1 MALEPTT
8 STQRDSELDYQNKKQ
23 GIYDGGLRCAY
34 AKYTC
39 TTAGVGTIDLL
50 TLPPGRIMIHNDIS
64 RILSSDDFVT
74 NADLHLGH
82 AAYVNQAGTAVVADD
97 NEWFDNEDCG
107 GGAIDKAFGAGV
119 ITTPISEY
127 NSQGGILVQA
137 MVDTANVSIGA
148 TIEVLIYYTKEGS
161 A

>member
-1 MALEPTT
+1 MALVPTESAQYT
-8 STQRDSELDYQNKKQ
+8 EQQSQEKTQ
-23 GIYDGGLRCAY
+23 GIYDTGVRCAY

-39 TTAGVGTIDLL
+39 TTAGVDTIDML

-82 AAYVNQAGTAVVADD
+82 AAYVNQAGTTVAADD

-127 NSQGGILVQA
+127 NSQAGIKVQA

-148 TIEVLIYYTKEGS
+148 TIEVLVYYSKEGS

>member
-1 MALEPTT
+1 MALVPTT
-8 STQRDSELDYQNKKQ
+8 SAQRDSELDYQNKKA
-23 GIYDGGLRCAY
+23 GIYDTGLKVAY

-39 TTAGVGTIDLL
+39 TTAGTGTIDML

-64 RILSSDDFVT
+64 RVLSSDDFVST
-74 NADLHLGH
+74 ADLHLGH
-82 AAYVNQAGTAVVADD
+82 AAYTNQDDTAVAADD

-127 NSQGGILVQA
+127 NSKSGILVQA
-137 MVDTANVSIGA
+137 MVDVANVSIGA
-148 TIEVLIYYTKEGS
+148 TIEVLIYYSKEGS